1 MKKYYKSIVGGRQEN
16 QDYADSRETKFGF
29 LNVVCDGMG
38 GANGGALASKLATEV
53 IIEDMSQSKS
63 EDPVNALFNAIHK
76 ANFEIFR
83 RSIQNPDLRGM
94 GTTLTCLLLTKEKA
108 YVCHVGDSRVYQ
120 FRDSQIIFRTNDHS
134 KVYEMVKRGIITE
147 EESKTHPESNI
158 ITRALGIEPVVDI
171 ELNERPFK
179 MGDRFLLCTDG
190 VHGLLS
196 DAEIIKTINVTN
208 VEDATN
214 KLIEKAN
221 QKGIEGGGKHDNM
234 TAAIVELEENSTL
247 SLIPNK
253 NNSLKKWKYVII
265 AFICSIIF
273 ISVFLY
279 LNEIF
284 RINPIKN
291 QMNDITKKTEQSI
304 HIIDSIKK
312 NNTLLNDSI
321 DNQNDSIDNLNDSI
335 DNLTKK
341 INSLTKKNNLL
352 ETKLS
357 STKKKLNAEKIK
369 EAENKKQQQEN
380 KSLIPKPQKK
390 KKKTNKDF

>member
-1 MKKYYKSIVGGRQEN
+1 MLLNSLTKMKKYYKSIVGGRQEN
-16 QDYADSRETKFGF
+16 QDYADFRETKFGF
-29 LNVVCDGMG
+29 LSVVCDGMG
-38 GANGGALASKLATEV
+38 GANGGALASKLAIEV

-83 RSIQNPDLRGM
+83 RSIQNPDTRGM

-179 MGDRFLLCTDG
+179 IGDRFLLCTDG

-208 VEDATN
+208 VVDATN

-221 QKGIEGGGKHDNM
+221 QKGIEGGGEHDNM

-253 NNSLKKWKYVII
+253 NYSLKKWKYAII

-284 RINPIKN
+284 RVNPIKN
-291 QMNDITKKTEQSI
+291 QMNNITKKTEQSI
-304 HIIDSIKK
+304 HIFDSIKK
-312 NNTLLNDSI
+312 NNTLLNKSI
-321 DNQNDSIDNLNDSI
+321 NNLNDSI

-341 INSLTKKNNLL
+341 NKLL
-352 ETKLS
+352 ETKFS

-369 EAENKKQQQEN
+369 ETENKKQQQEN
-380 KSLIPKPQKK
+380 KSLKPKPQKN